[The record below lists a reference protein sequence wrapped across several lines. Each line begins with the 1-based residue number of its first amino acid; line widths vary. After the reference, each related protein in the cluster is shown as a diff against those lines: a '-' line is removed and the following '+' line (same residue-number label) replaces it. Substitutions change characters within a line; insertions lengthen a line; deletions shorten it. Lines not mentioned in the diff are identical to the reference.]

1 MNVLVDTSVWSHA
14 FRRARPPA
22 HSSVNELQELI
33 REGRAQIMGLIR
45 QELLSGVRNSV
56 QFESLKLHLRPF
68 RDLALV
74 TEDHEEAASFFN
86 RCRTHGI
93 QGSTI
98 DFLICA
104 AAARRDLSIFT
115 TDHDFS
121 NYARVLPIQLH
132 AARA

>member
-1 MNVLVDTSVWSHA
+1 
-14 FRRARPPA
+14 
-22 HSSVNELQELI
+22 VNELQELI